1 MKLTDSGICQSRFER
16 MASAC
21 FDNVFCVFLWGGAR
35 VLISS
40 GGEKM
45 LGKVMLWAGGYSA
58 RTHMPGDGDG
68 RKHECKKAERRDGK
82 ENRHTP

>member
-1 MKLTDSGICQSRFER
+1 MVP
-16 MASAC
+16 AC
-21 FDNVFCVFLWGGAR
+21 CDNVFCVLLWDGAR
-35 VLISS
+35 VPIS

-45 LGKVMLWAGGYSA
+45 RGKVRLWAGGYSA

-68 RKHECKKAERRDGK
+68 REHEWKKAERRDGK